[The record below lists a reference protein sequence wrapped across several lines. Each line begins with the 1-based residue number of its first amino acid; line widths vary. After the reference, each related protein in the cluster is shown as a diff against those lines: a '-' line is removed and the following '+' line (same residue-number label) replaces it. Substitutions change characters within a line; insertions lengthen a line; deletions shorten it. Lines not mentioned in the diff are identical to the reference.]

1 VYPEERRR
9 EILNLINQRGRVAV
23 AELSQQYSVSEVT
36 IRADLQILA
45 DGGLVVRTHGGAI
58 ASGSGLYELSL
69 TKRLGQ
75 QVLQKSHIGAAAAR
89 LVSNGEAILLDAS
102 STALAV
108 AQHLK
113 QHRDLT
119 IVTHS
124 LAIAHEM
131 LGVSGVTRVM
141 PGGTLH
147 HDTASLIGEA
157 GLAFLETFHIQKG
170 FFGAHG
176 LSLTAGLTDV
186 NVGEAQ
192 LKRSLVR
199 LCAQVIAILDSTKW
213 DRVGLISF
221 ADVSALDRIITDEQ
235 TPVALISQV
244 RHLGVDVM
252 VVE

>member
-1 VYPEERRR
+1 MT
-9 EILNLINQRGRVAV
+9 LINQQGRVAV
-23 AELSQQYSVSEVT
+23 AELSQQYGVSEVT
-36 IRADLQILA
+36 IRADLQTLA

-75 QVLQKSHIGAAAAR
+75 QVLQKSHIAAAAAR
-89 LVSNGEAILLDAS
+89 LVANGEAILLDAS
-102 STALAV
+102 STALAL

-131 LGVSGVTRVM
+131 LGVSGVTVVM

-147 HDTASLIGEA
+147 HDTASLIGEE

-186 NVGEAQ
+186 NVSEAH
-192 LKRSLVR
+192 LKRSLVQR
-199 LCAQVIAILDSTKW
+199 CAQVIAILDATKW
-213 DRVGLISF
+213 GRAGLISF
-221 ADVSALDRIITDEQ
+221 ADVSAVDVIITDEQ
-235 TPVALISQV
+235 APEDLVSQV
-244 RHLGVDVM
+244 RQLGVDVR
-252 VVE
+252 VV

>member
-1 VYPEERRR
+1 MYPEERRR
-9 EILNLINQRGRVAV
+9 EILNLINQSGRAVV
-23 AELSQQYSVSEVT
+23 AELSQRYSVSEVT
-36 IRADLQILA
+36 IRADLQALA
-45 DGGLVVRTHGGAI
+45 DGGFIVRTHGGAI
-58 ASGSGLYELSL
+58 TSGSGLYELSL

-75 QVLQKSHIGAAAAR
+75 QVLQKSRIGEAAAK

-108 AQHLK
+108 AHHLK

-131 LGVSGVTRVM
+131 LGVSGVTVVM

-147 HDTASLIGEA
+147 HDTASLIGEE
-157 GLAFLETFHIQKG
+157 GLTFLETFHIQKG

-186 NVGEAQ
+186 NAGEAQ
-192 LKRSLVR
+192 IKRLLVQICDR
-199 LCAQVIAILDSTKW
+199 VIAILDSTKW
-213 DRVGLISF
+213 GRAGLLSF
-221 ADVSALDRIITDEQ
+221 ADVSALDMIITDEYA
-235 TPVALISQV
+235 PDGLVSQV
-244 RHLGVDVM
+244 RELGVNVAI
-252 VVE
+252 V